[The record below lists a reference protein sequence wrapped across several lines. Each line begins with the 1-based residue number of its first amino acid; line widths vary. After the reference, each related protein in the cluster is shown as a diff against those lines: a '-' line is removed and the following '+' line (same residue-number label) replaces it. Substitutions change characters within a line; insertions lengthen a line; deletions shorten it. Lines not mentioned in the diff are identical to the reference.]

1 MKAPFCAN
9 DGRRSCSIKEGES
22 ILRPKGRG
30 KGIMVSDFVTG
41 EGRLKV
47 RDEIRDEELMK
58 EGIQRDAAVYFEY
71 GGKNEGYWKGEDMVR
86 QVLDVAVKLFEKEY
100 GSGCKGCWLFD
111 NSSNHGVF
119 AEDVFGKGDESE
131 ERREAVGDE
140 RWVV

>member
-1 MKAPFCAN
+1 
-9 DGRRSCSIKEGES
+9 
-22 ILRPKGRG
+22 
-30 KGIMVSDFVTG
+30 MVSDFVTG

>member
-1 MKAPFCAN
+1 
-9 DGRRSCSIKEGES
+9 
-22 ILRPKGRG
+22 
-30 KGIMVSDFVTG
+30 MVSDFVTG

-86 QVLDVAVKLFEKEY
+86 QVLDVAVKVFEKQY

-119 AEDVFGKGDESE
+119 TEDAFGKGDESE
-131 ERREAVGDE
+131 ERREAAGDE